1 MPGIDD
7 ESELHKAAERGHFL
21 VVELIVKKG
30 CNVDA
35 VGKDGKTA
43 LHKAVEKGHFRTVD
57 MLVRKGCNV
66 DAVDKDDKTALHKAV
81 ERGHLEFVDLLV
93 KKGCNV
99 DAVDKDG
106 KTALHKAL
114 QNNYHLETIKLLVG
128 RTQKMPSVVGE
139 SALHKAAKR
148 GHLELVDLLVKKG
161 CNVDAADKDGKTALH
176 KAAERG
182 HLELVDLLVEKGCNV
197 DAADKDGKT
206 VLHLS
211 VENCHFGIIE
221 YLFEKSHFSVIELLV
236 KKGCNKDA
244 ADKDGKTALHKAAE
258 RGHLE
263 LVDLLVKKG
272 CNVDAA
278 DKDGKTALHK
288 ADEGGH
294 LELVDL
300 LVKKGCNVDA
310 ADKDG
315 KTALHKAAERGHL
328 EFVDLLVKKGC
339 NVDAVD
345 KDGKTALH
353 KALQNNYHLETIKL
367 LVGRTQKMPS
377 VVGESAL
384 HKAAKRGHLELV
396 DLLVKKGCNVDAA
409 DKDGKTALHKAAE
422 RGHLELVDLLV
433 EKGCNV
439 DAADKDGKTV
449 LHLSVE
455 NCHFGII
462 EYLFE
467 KSHFSVIELLV
478 KKGCN
483 KDAADKDGKT
493 ALHKAAERGHLELV
507 DLLVKKGCNVDAADK
522 DGKTALHKADEGGHL
537 ELVDLL
543 VKKGCNVDAADKD
556 GKTALHKAAERG
568 HLEFV
573 DLLVKKGCNVDAVDK
588 DGKTALHKA
597 LQNNYHLETIKLLV
611 GRTQKMPSVVGESAL
626 HKAAEGGHLELVDL
640 LVKKGCNVDAA
651 DKDGKT
657 ALHKAAE
664 RGHLSVVELLMR
676 LGCKKDVCDQYGQ
689 TALMKAAR
697 GNSTEIVIF
706 LLSSGCCIDIADHD
720 NRTALHHSVSSKD
733 HNIPMALLEAGADLD
748 AKDKEGKSFSDIAR
762 RSVLHKVKEQL
773 LSLENRKIVCVIG
786 HQQVGKSTL
795 VKAFSESGRN
805 LWFKSFRNV
814 GTVEKRT
821 AGIDTKTICD
831 ERCGNLIFFDF
842 AGHSEYYSSHYAFL
856 EAALSSRGTIITFFM
871 VVDLRIPYE
880 KRVQQCTE
888 WLSPIQSISCTRN
901 TIVSINVILVG
912 SHRDHFYFW
921 NRNSVDAYHQNSFEE
936 LKTEFRGVTFKGC
949 CTMDCRKLA
958 SIGLEKLKSYFEGGR
973 VAIDENVTSKVPLR
987 ACLFWKR
994 MQKTNCL
1001 QIGSILQRGSFPYTI
1016 PLIHTCCQ
1024 DLSSAGLAIY
1034 LQNKDKLEDGWLIVE
1049 MEKVIT
1055 DIHGKLFAPE
1065 SDEFP
1070 MHHRDLANKFGLVL
1084 SSDLELAFTSSPF
1097 DSEMIR
1103 CLLISMEFS
1112 HPVDKE
1118 LLGDEIT
1125 SLLSP
1130 AEDGVEWLY
1139 FPSLVRV
1146 EAPTNVFSYQKN
1158 DCNWLCWEMR
1168 GASPHVFSAR
1178 FQHSVFL
1185 KMAAKFAEKLPH
1197 ATQKSVVER
1206 HSCTMW
1212 KNGISWRVTNGMD
1225 MKIEIIGKCTIQ
1237 VLACCRPHATSC
1249 LEYFSKVIQELFSS
1263 KQQHLP
1269 NLKITTVL
1277 KPVVNGEPTAQ
1288 YFPMEGIIKSKREGH
1303 HYIRGFSEGKENIIS
1318 DTSVLIPFE
1327 RIFSNISV
1335 TIDQLQNL
1343 SGLVVDIPNLTPES
1357 SITSKYLLYLCSC
1370 EPNFC

>member
-1 MPGIDD
+1 MA
-7 ESELHKAAERGHFL
+7 SVVVKSTLHQAAEGGHL
-21 VVELIVKKG
+21 SVVELLVKKG

-35 VGKDGKTA
+35 ADKDGKTA
-43 LHKAVEKGHFRTVD
+43 LHKAAEKGHFGV
-57 MLVRKGCNV
+57 
-66 DAVDKDDKTALHKAV
+66 
-81 ERGHLEFVDLLV
+81 VDLLV

-99 DAVDKDG
+99 DTADKGGKTALYLAVEKGHFRAVELLVKKGCNVNVVDKDG
-106 KTALHKAL
+106 KTALHKAAEKGYFVAVDL
-114 QNNYHLETIKLLVG
+114 LLEKGCNKDAADKDGKT
-128 RTQKMPSVVGE
+128 
-139 SALHKAAKR
+139 ALHKAAEK
-148 GHLELVDLLVKKG
+148 GYFVLVDLLVKKG

-176 KAAERG
+176 KAIQNNHLETIKLLVGRTQKISSVVGESALHKAAERG
-182 HLELVDLLVEKGCNV
+182 YLELVEWLVKKGCNV
-197 DAADKDGKT
+197 DAVDKDGKT
-206 VLHLS
+206 ALHKA
-211 VENCHFGIIE
+211 VEKGHFRA
-221 YLFEKSHFSVIELLV
+221 VELLV
-236 KKGCNKDA
+236 KKGCNVNVVDKGGKTALHKAAEKGYFVAVDLLLEKGCNVDA

-258 RGHLE
+258 RGYFV

-288 ADEGGH
+288 AIQNNH
-294 LELVDL
+294 LETIKL
-300 LVKKGCNVDA
+300 LVGRTQKMSSVVGES
-310 ADKDG
+310 
-315 KTALHKAAERGHL
+315 ALHKAAERGYL
-328 EFVDLLVKKGC
+328 ELVDLLVKKGC

-353 KALQNNYHLETIKL
+353 KA
-367 LVGRTQKMPS
+367 V
-377 VVGESAL
+377 
-384 HKAAKRGHLELV
+384 
-396 DLLVKKGCNVDAA
+396 
-409 DKDGKTALHKAAE
+409 E
-422 RGHLELVDLLV
+422 RGHLGV
-433 EKGCNV
+433 
-439 DAADKDGKTV
+439 
-449 LHLSVE
+449 
-455 NCHFGII
+455 
-462 EYLFE
+462 
-467 KSHFSVIELLV
+467 
-478 KKGCN
+478 
-483 KDAADKDGKT
+483 
-493 ALHKAAERGHLELV
+493 
-507 DLLVKKGCNVDAADK
+507 
-522 DGKTALHKADEGGHL
+522 
-537 ELVDLL
+537 
-543 VKKGCNVDAADKD
+543 
-556 GKTALHKAAERG
+556 
-568 HLEFV
+568 
-573 DLLVKKGCNVDAVDK
+573 
-588 DGKTALHKA
+588 
-597 LQNNYHLETIKLLV
+597 IKLL
-611 GRTQKMPSVVGESAL
+611 MI
-626 HKAAEGGHLELVDL
+626 
-640 LVKKGCNVDAA
+640 
-651 DKDGKT
+651 
-657 ALHKAAE
+657 
-664 RGHLSVVELLMR
+664 
-676 LGCKKDVCDQYGQ
+676 LGCKKDVCDQHGQ
-689 TALMKAAR
+689 TALMKAAS
-697 GNSTEIVIF
+697 GNNTDMVEF
-706 LLSSGCCIDIADHD
+706 LLSSGCCIDIADHN
-720 NRTALHHSVSSKD
+720 NRTALHYSASSNEY
-733 HNIPMALLEAGADLD
+733 NIPMALLEAGADLD
-748 AKDKEGKSFSDIAR
+748 AKDKEGNSFSDIAR

-773 LSLENRKIVCVIG
+773 LSLENRKIICVIG

-805 LWFKSFRNV
+805 LWFKGLRNV

-821 AGIDTKTICD
+821 VGIDTKTICD
-831 ERCGNLIFFDF
+831 ERCGNIIFFDF

-880 KRVQQCTE
+880 KRVQQCIE

-901 TIVSINVILVG
+901 TIVNVILVG
-912 SHRDHFYFW
+912 SHLDHFYFW

-936 LKTEFRGVTFKGC
+936 LKTEFQGMTFKGC

-958 SIGLEKLKSYFEGGR
+958 SRGLEKLKSYFEGGR
-973 VAIDENVTSKVPLR
+973 VVIDENVASKVPLC
-987 ACLFWKR
+987 ACLFWKK
-994 MQKTNCL
+994 MQKTKCL
-1001 QIGSILQRGSFPYTI
+1001 QIGSILQRGLLSSPYTI

-1055 DIHGKLFAPE
+1055 DIHGNLFAPE

-1070 MHHRDLANKFGLVL
+1070 MHYKDLANKFGLVL
-1084 SSDLELAFTSSPF
+1084 SSDLGLAFKSSPF

-1103 CLLISMEFS
+1103 CLLISMEFC

-1118 LLGDEIT
+1118 FLGDEIT

-1130 AEDGVEWLY
+1130 TEDGVEWLY

-1197 ATQKSVVER
+1197 TTQKSVVER

-1237 VLACCRPHATSC
+1237 VLACCRPNATSC

-1277 KPVVNGEPTAQ
+1277 KTVVNGKPTAQ

-1303 HYIRGFSEGKENIIS
+1303 HYIRGFSEGKEDITS
-1318 DTSVLIPFE
+1318 DTSVLVPFE

-1335 TIDQLQNL
+1335 TIDLLQNL
-1343 SGLVVDIPNLTPES
+1343 SGLVADIPNLTPES
-1357 SITSKYLLYLCSC
+1357 STSKYLLYLCSC
-1370 EPNFC
+1370 ET